1 MIVYTRDDVVKLSG
15 SLVRSEWLTIK
26 AACNLLLKEHPEGII
41 IDCADLGDVAGDGA
55 RTFSDAMRD
64 IRSAG
69 ARIVVCNLP
78 DNVLAAL
85 RSIPGV
91 KSQLPIA
98 TSIEAARNSLRRS
111 SDEHDEAL
119 RGCIVVP
126 LAAWTDAGLAVET
139 ACRIAKEKRLSL
151 VFIAYLAVARQLA
164 LATPLPDQ
172 ETEATALVDRAVEDA
187 RRLNVIALGH
197 VERVR
202 NVDEGLLMS
211 LREHAAA
218 VAVIAINSEF
228 LDDGVVRLANDLMR
242 RAECAITVTR
252 GPINPAAHSQP

>member
-69 ARIVVCNLP
+69 SRIVVCNLP

-98 TSIEAARNSLRRS
+98 TSIEAARSSLKQS
-111 SDEHDEAL
+111 SDGHDEAL

-126 LAAWTDAGLAVET
+126 LAQWTDLGLAVET

-151 VFIAYLAVARQLA
+151 VFVAYLVVARQLA
-164 LATPLPDQ
+164 LATPLPD
-172 ETEATALVDRAVEDA
+172 EEADATARVDRAVEDA
-187 RRLNVIALGH
+187 RRLNVTALGH

-202 NVDEGLLMS
+202 NADEGLFAS

-218 VAVIAINSEF
+218 AAVIAINSAL
-228 LDDGVVRLANDLMR
+228 LDDTVTRLANDLMK
-242 RAECAITVTR
+242 RAECAITIAR
-252 GPINPAAHSQP
+252 GAIAPPTHIQP